1 MLLRSYTMVAALQ
14 LGAVSIL
21 RDARPPQNKYY
32 ACHTKPNNPTV
43 ISRIEASSGCPS
55 TLIKR
60 DICHSRNEISGT
72 AGSNL
77 FLKQSLC

>member
-14 LGAVSIL
+14 LGAVNIL
-21 RDARPPQNKYY
+21 PRRSATSEQI
-32 ACHTKPNNPTV
+32 HTKPNNPTV

-72 AGSNL
+72 AGSIL